1 MTRIAG
7 GGLSRNPF
15 GATAAH
21 AQEARAAESLQ
32 QQVEEELFG
41 KKRKKPPLVD
51 DDSVEMQGLLARL
64 SAWKDKLARFAGDR
78 GSDYRLLLCEGT
90 IAMIDGDGGI
100 LLGRR
105 FLLSHREDTPLLVG
119 VLAHE
124 IGHRPARWNSLKSES
139 PRTKAE
145 LQELCRLEETRADHF
160 AGRALAAFGLSPSSL
175 CAFLLALEDP
185 KAQGSHDYFPAPLRV
200 EVISEGHA
208 DGQRK
213 SNARRSLFPELDRH
227 TNPRNDLGSG

>member
-21 AQEARAAESLQ
+21 TKEARPAETLG

-41 KKRKKPPLVD
+41 KKRKRPTLVD

-78 GSDYRLLLCEGT
+78 EADYRLQLCEGT
-90 IAMIDGDGGI
+90 IAMIDAGGDI
-100 LLGRR
+100 LLGRK
-105 FLLSHREDTPLLVG
+105 FLLAHRDDTPLLVG
-119 VLAHE
+119 VIAHE
-124 IGHRPARWNSLKSES
+124 IGHRPARWSSLKAEQ
-139 PRTKAE
+139 PRTRVE

-175 CAFLLALEDP
+175 CTFLLALEDP

-200 EVISEGHA
+200 EVIVEGHA

-213 SNARRSLFPELDRH
+213 GNARKSLFPELDRH